1 MWLITDTSPERP
13 ASAAH
18 RTEGGG
24 KACGTG
30 LHSGSDLK
38 MDASKALGLGYGRE
52 VLFVRNLHKRAWNGQ
67 GRLPEGGRV
76 EGEAEGEQDLHWKRE
91 RKRGTGIE
99 WTGKEPC
106 GGPGSGM
113 RQGTWSIPTSQME
126 GRCVHA
132 REWSV

>member
-13 ASAAH
+13 ASAVH

-52 VLFVRNLHKRAWNGQ
+52 VLFVRNLHRGL
-67 GRLPEGGRV
+67 GMVRGGCLK
-76 EGEAEGEQDLHWKRE
+76 EAELKVRLKGSRTCTGRERGRGEQALS
-91 RKRGTGIE
+91 
-99 WTGKEPC
+99 
-106 GGPGSGM
+106 GPGKSPVEVLA
-113 RQGTWSIPTSQME
+113 QE
-126 GRCVHA
+126 
-132 REWSV
+132 